1 MATPPPSP
9 LQLPAGAALSSP
21 SRDAGT
27 EGDAP
32 VVSSMASVSIQV
44 TGVKLESNELK
55 PELADGFLDEWNA
68 ENVEKLKKY
77 EAAYSRRLKAKYFS
91 MKTLNGEDIFDHE
104 TVVDN
109 VIIKSSRWP
118 CTRSFADPIQNME
131 DQKGF
136 PSSTEAETPFVATIQ
151 ESTI

>member
-9 LQLPAGAALSSP
+9 PQLPAGAALPSP
-21 SRDAGT
+21 SRDAGAG
-27 EGDAP
+27 GDAP
-32 VVSSMASVSIQV
+32 AVSSMASVSVQV
-44 TGVKLESNELK
+44 TGVNLESNELK

-104 TVVDN
+104 TIVDN

-151 ESTI
+151 ESII